1 MSWKATVDVYC
12 DKCSESFDDEDDVIY
27 CCDCYEKLE
36 AENSELEDMVED
48 LKAEVKA
55 LNEKLEKT
63 GGLQSE

>member
-1 MSWKATVDVYC
+1 MSWKATVDVFC
-12 DKCSESFDDEDDVIY
+12 ENCEESFDDENDIVY
-27 CCDCYEKLE
+27 CADCYGELE